1 MDKINRSMHA
11 VSRFGSIDC
20 TDHPGCLITE
30 KVQPSIRTMKKNMGS
45 ADRIIRTIIAI
56 VVGILYFTGQ
66 ITGTTAII
74 LGILAIVFLLTSFA
88 GTCPLYL
95 PFGLSTH
102 KSK

>member
-1 MDKINRSMHA
+1 MHA
-11 VSRFGSIDC
+11 VSHIGTIDC
-20 TDHPGCLITE
+20 TDHSGFLITE
-30 KVQPSIRTMKKNMGS
+30 QVQPSIRTMKKNMGS

-66 ITGTTAII
+66 ITGTAAII
-74 LGILAIVFLLTSFA
+74 LGILAIVFLLTSFV

-102 KSK
+102 KGK